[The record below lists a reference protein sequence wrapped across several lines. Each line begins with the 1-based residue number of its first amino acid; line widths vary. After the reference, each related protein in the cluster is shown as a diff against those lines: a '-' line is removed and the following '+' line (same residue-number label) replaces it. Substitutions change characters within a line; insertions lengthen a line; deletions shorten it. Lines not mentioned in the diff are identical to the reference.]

1 MKIVE
6 ILPRKK
12 SALYSTLVKRQA
24 AIRRTGRGTFV
35 RSRPGGGQGSA
46 TWKHKKYKGS
56 VSLKRGAAEVVTA
69 KIRSSAPEDERRLLN
84 SFLGFV
90 DRQCG
95 EQVLSITIHYG

>member
-12 SALYSTLVKRQA
+12 SALYSILVKRQA

-35 RSRPGGGQGSA
+35 RSRPGGQGSA

-69 KIRSSAPEDERRLLN
+69 KIRSSVREDERRLLN